1 MNVTMQMLLLL
12 RCWQQRAQMMLMTI
26 FRTRP
31 IDPRHRAC
39 SCSSMRRLA
48 LLICIT
54 HVVQYKFHFALF
66 MWVCFICAF
75 VSRGGVAELSTALH
89 YDALVA
95 LSFVKCA
102 FGRGGLRAR
111 VPAHGAGR
119 GGRICAGDIGI
130 CVVFARR
137 LRVGPRGHPS
147 NARPKS
153 NARVQS
159 ASCKPVVSS
168 GVLRLD
174 GPLPPLHP
182 RSVAVKR

>member
-12 RCWQQRAQMMLMTI
+12 RCWQQRAQMMLTTI

-89 YDALVA
+89 YDTLVA
-95 LSFVKCA
+95 LSFVQCV
-102 FGRGGLRAR
+102 FGRGGLCAR

-119 GGRICAGDIGI
+119 GGRICAGDIF
-130 CVVFARR
+130 FAFS
-137 LRVGPRGHPS
+137 LHGDCAS
-147 NARPKS
+147 AREDTRATRDQRATRAF
-153 NARVQS
+153 NQ
-159 ASCKPVVSS
+159 PVAN
-168 GVLRLD
+168 
-174 GPLPPLHP
+174 PW
-182 RSVAVKR
+182 